1 MIKAIVYDLDG
12 MIFHEPH
19 YFTQEL
25 EKKYG
30 IPITESLFSKD
41 PNYIACNEGKMSL
54 DEFLKPYYEKW
65 RQHETFNLSFEEAKQ
80 GWFDFA
86 KVDLEMIDFAKQLK
100 TQGIINV
107 IATNNTRERITYLR
121 EKYDLDD
128 TFEIIG
134 SFDLGVMKPAEKY
147 FSKLM
152 NQLGLQ
158 PEEVLYYDDNKETIA
173 ILKNLGFNALVYKDI
188 EQFKKDLEKR
198 KRKIN

>member
-25 EKKYG
+25 EKRYG

-54 DEFLKPYYEKW
+54 DEFLKPYYERW
-65 RQHETFNLSFEEAKQ
+65 TQHEKFNLSFEEAKQ
-80 GWFDFA
+80 GWFSFA
-86 KVDLEMIDFAKQLK
+86 KVDPEMIELAKKLK
-100 TQGIINV
+100 NQGIMNI

-121 EKYDLDD
+121 EKHDLDD
-128 TFEIIG
+128 TFETVG
-134 SFDLGVMKPAEKY
+134 SFDLGVMKPAKEF

-152 NQLGLQ
+152 DQLGLQ
-158 PEEVLYYDDNKETIA
+158 PDEVLYYDDSKETIT
-173 ILKNLGFNALVYKDI
+173 ILKNLGFNALVYRDI
-188 EQFKKDLEKR
+188 EQFKKDLKER
-198 KRKIN
+198 EIKIK